1 MVKKLLVVGELRPIN
16 NGKKD
21 SWPNWLSLND
31 VVLTS
36 NIMDDLKDTNT
47 SRFKAKL
54 TSPVRFGY
62 EITSIDAMFDPKPWG
77 YQWTGNRWHD
87 TIHALIISVLIPC
100 DTGYQS
106 SLVVAAQFQS
116 DSFRIGCTRRLYGQ
130 QEGHLVKATKK
141 ASKTKSK
148 VHGYNHRLN
157 PQIPLKKR
165 NLDDD
170 SDSDYD
176 SDSEEEDAIKIRK
189 DKAATQVPNNVQT
202 RAKKHSMLPADVL
215 FLPDLTPYRY
225 DSMSRNED
233 MICTDDMGA
242 MLTDDSAALL
252 SMNSRI
258 GTFECATMIT
268 NDSAAELTDPFAMIT
283 TESAAELFSE
293 DAKVLI
299 SAAEQLSTSLLPS
312 NDTRTSF
319 INLFESANL
328 ILSLNKP
335 HDINFADDLSPHSP
349 RTPRYVSV

>member
-16 NGKKD
+16 IDKKD
-21 SWPNWLSLND
+21 SWPDWLSLND
-31 VVLTS
+31 VVLTA
-36 NIMDDLKDTNT
+36 NIMEDLQDTNT

-62 EITSIDAMFDPKPWG
+62 KITSIDAMFDPKPWG

-130 QEGHLVKATKK
+130 QEASLVKTTKK

-165 NLDDD
+165 NLEDD

-176 SDSEEEDAIKIRK
+176 SDADEEDAFKIRK
-189 DKAATQVPNNVQT
+189 HKAATRVLNNVQT

-215 FLPDLTPYRY
+215 CLPDLTQYRY

-233 MICTDDMGA
+233 MICTDDMVA

-268 NDSAAELTDPFAMIT
+268 SDSAAEFAMIT

-312 NDTRTSF
+312 NDTTTSF